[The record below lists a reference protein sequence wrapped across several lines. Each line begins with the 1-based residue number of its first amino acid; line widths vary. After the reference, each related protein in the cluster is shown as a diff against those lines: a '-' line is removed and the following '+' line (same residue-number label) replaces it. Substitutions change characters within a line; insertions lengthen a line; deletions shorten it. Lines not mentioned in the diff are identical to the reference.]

1 MYILKTDVFLARF
14 VRANRGDF
22 ANQAGVVAGLR
33 RSSRVGKVYVS
44 SFYPEHFKGLDDVC
58 PIPPA
63 SVRGYL
69 TNRFEG
75 KILKKRPPVYWGG
88 GVDLQDSGSKI
99 KIALL
104 FLRILLLKRSGSRF
118 VIAFQGAGPIR
129 TRFGK
134 FCLKLISRL
143 IDYAI
148 VREPT
153 AQKILIEDAAMS
165 QAEVVLG
172 VDSALL
178 LEPPQ
183 SEFGRTYLQKHKFDL
198 SRPILGVNLRRWYHQ
213 RGGWLPTEFRS
224 KQAPV
229 GAERMHTLISEM
241 AQAISTNGAYS
252 KILMIPMY
260 RRYPEMWE
268 DDIVLLEELK
278 ARLPS
283 NYVVGFLEEDVSAF
297 ELLSIF
303 SMLDVMIGVRLHS
316 TIMAHIAGVPAI
328 HIAYEHKGIEH
339 YEHMRMR
346 DLVISIDE
354 ASILGGA
361 KVIQERL
368 GTIQAHRDIIA
379 EKCSRRCEELRGLA
393 QNQLE
398 KSLESITSSMS

>member
-1 MYILKTDVFLARF
+1 MKTDVFLARF

-33 RSSRVGKVYVS
+33 RSPRVGIVYVS
-44 SFYPEHFKGLDDVC
+44 SFYPEHFKDFDDVC

-63 SVRGYL
+63 PVRGYL
-69 TNRFEG
+69 TNRLEG
-75 KILKKRPPVYWGG
+75 EILKKRPPVYWGG

-104 FLRILLLKRSGSRF
+104 FIRILLLKRRGSRF
-118 VIAFQGAGPIR
+118 VLAFQGAGPIR

-153 AQKILIEDAAMS
+153 AQKILLEDAAMS
-165 QAEVVLG
+165 AAEVALG

-183 SEFGRTYLQKHKFDL
+183 SEFGRTYLQKHKFDI

-224 KQAPV
+224 KNQAPG
-229 GAERMHTLISEM
+229 GAERMQTLISEM
-241 AQAISTNGAYS
+241 AQAISANGAYS
-252 KILMIPMY
+252 QILMVPMY

-278 ARLPS
+278 SKLPS
-283 NYVVGFLEEDVSAF
+283 NYVVSFLEEDVSAF

-316 TIMAHIAGVPAI
+316 TIMAHIAGVPAL

-339 YEHMRMR
+339 YDHMGMR
-346 DLVISIDE
+346 DLILSIGE
-354 ASILGGA
+354 ASTPGGA

-368 GTIQAHRDIIA
+368 AAIQAHRDTIA
-379 EKCSRRCEELRGLA
+379 EQCRRRCEELRVLA